1 MDKDYNGIM
10 IKKYH
15 IEEENVREQVFENVS
30 LSSLNKWLGSIST
43 NLDVSNLKYKISLIK
58 NQIENIY
65 QTSIK
70 PLEDEVKQFEVDIKN
85 IKKDRKQNV
94 DTKRI
99 LKIIDQAVSQN
110 PDNIVLNTK
119 RLLLDGSAD
128 FMINLNKIDELTENE
143 KEELYEQYVYEF
155 KVMAGIIQ
163 PKM

>member
-1 MDKDYNGIM
+1 
-10 IKKYH
+10 
-15 IEEENVREQVFENVS
+15 
-30 LSSLNKWLGSIST
+30 
-43 NLDVSNLKYKISLIK
+43 LKYKISLIK

-70 PLEDEVKQFEVDIKN
+70 PLEDEIKQFKVDIKN